1 MINLSSY
8 QKAIY
13 EELAKLGY
21 NVYDEGPEEAKFPY
35 IVIGDIDFSEG
46 QNNFNDLLDINL
58 NILVWSLWEGKKE
71 VNDILSNIINIFTNL
86 HEKRLENQSKF
97 RDPNK
102 AYYLPICTFANSS
115 HPSDSGKTI
124 PPPPLKPNGA
134 LGTGSLQGDR
144 RQREDLGHSPHR

>member
-1 MINLSSY
+1 MVGDKMINLSSY

-13 EELAKLGY
+13 EELVKLGY
-21 NVYDEGPEEAKFPY
+21 SVYDEVPEDAKFPY

-86 HEKRLENQSKF
+86 NEKRLEDQSLHNF
-97 RDPNK
+97 S
-102 AYYLPICTFANSS
+102 FGNSS
-115 HPSDSGKTI
+115 IKRLDGGI
-124 PPPPLKPNGA
+124 YNGNLA
-134 LGTGSLQGDR
+134 LNFSVKEL
-144 RQREDLGHSPHR
+144 

>member
-13 EELAKLGY
+13 EELVKLGY
-21 NVYDEGPEEAKFPY
+21 NVYDEVSEEAKFPY

-71 VNDILSNIINIFTNL
+71 VNDILSNIINAFTNL
-86 HEKRLENQSKF
+86 YEKRLENQSLYNF
-97 RDPNK
+97 S
-102 AYYLPICTFANSS
+102 FGNSS
-115 HPSDSGKTI
+115 IKRLDGGI
-124 PPPPLKPNGA
+124 YNGNLA
-134 LGTGSLQGDR
+134 LNFSVKEL
-144 RQREDLGHSPHR
+144 

>member
-13 EELAKLGY
+13 EELVKLGY
-21 NVYDEGPEEAKFPY
+21 NVYDEVSEEAKFPY

-71 VNDILSNIINIFTNL
+71 VNDILSNIINAFTSLYEKKIEGQSL
-86 HEKRLENQSKF
+86 HNFSFGNSSIKRL
-97 RDPNK
+97 DGGI
-102 AYYLPICTFANSS
+102 Y
-115 HPSDSGKTI
+115 
-124 PPPPLKPNGA
+124 NGNLA
-134 LGTGSLQGDR
+134 LNFSVKEL
-144 RQREDLGHSPHR
+144 

>member
-13 EELAKLGY
+13 DELVKLGY
-21 NVYDEGPEEAKFPY
+21 NVYDEVPEDAKFPY

-71 VNDILSNIINIFTNL
+71 VNDILSNIINAFTSLYEKKIEGQSL
-86 HEKRLENQSKF
+86 HNFSFGNSSIKRL
-97 RDPNK
+97 DGGI
-102 AYYLPICTFANSS
+102 Y
-115 HPSDSGKTI
+115 
-124 PPPPLKPNGA
+124 NGNLA
-134 LGTGSLQGDR
+134 LNFSVKEL
-144 RQREDLGHSPHR
+144 

>member
-13 EELAKLGY
+13 EELVKLGY
-21 NVYDEGPEEAKFPY
+21 SVYDEVSEDAKFPY

-71 VNDILSNIINIFTNL
+71 VNDISSNIITNFINL
-86 HEKRLENQSKF
+86 EDIKAENQSLYRF
-97 RDPNK
+97 S
-102 AYYLPICTFANSS
+102 FGSS
-115 HPSDSGKTI
+115 SIKRLDGVY
-124 PPPPLKPNGA
+124 N
-134 LGTGSLQGDR
+134 GSLAL
-144 RQREDLGHSPHR
+144 EFSVK